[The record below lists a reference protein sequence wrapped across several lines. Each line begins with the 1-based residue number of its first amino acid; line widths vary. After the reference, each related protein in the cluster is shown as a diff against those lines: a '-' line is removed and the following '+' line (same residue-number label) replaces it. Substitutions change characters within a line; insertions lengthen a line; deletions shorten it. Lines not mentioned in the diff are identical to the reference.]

1 MQMPQPRHLLGPAVL
16 LVALAVPP
24 AAGAANRDVQVRDFS
39 FRADYVRVDPGD
51 TVTWRFVTGLH
62 SATSR
67 GSAPAAFDS
76 DLSDPGESY
85 SFAFQQPGRYDY
97 FCSVHPTLMN
107 GVVQVG
113 PDLVRPKLSRLR
125 ATVGAR
131 TVRLGYRLSED
142 AKVVAKIARRGRT
155 VKTIRSS
162 RFRDGTQ
169 SVTYRAAR
177 LVPGRY
183 RATLT
188 ARDREG
194 NAARPVRV
202 SFTVRASG

>member
-1 MQMPQPRHLLGPAVL
+1 MYMRKPRHALGVAALLLP
-16 LVALAVPP
+16 LAVAP
-24 AAGAANRDVQVRDFS
+24 AAGAANRDVEVRDFA

-51 TVTWRFVTGLH
+51 TVTWRFVNGPH

-76 DLSDPGESY
+76 DIRDSGATY

-97 FCSVHPTLMN
+97 RCTVHPTLMS

-113 PDLVRPKLSRLR
+113 PDLVRPKLSRVR
-125 ATVGAR
+125 AKVGAR
-131 TVRLGYRLSED
+131 AVRLGYRLSED
-142 AKVVAKIARRGRT
+142 AKVVAKIARGGRT

-194 NAARPVRV
+194 NAAKPARV
-202 SFTVRASG
+202 SFTVPARR